1 MNSIKSKK
9 LRYDSLLI
17 SKVLPCYIF
26 LPILFWLIA
35 NTFAFYGSAFILGD
49 IKRLSVKTVIDDY
62 IPLYTPFISFYILA
76 YLQWAICFI
85 AISKSSRKNC
95 YDFFSAE
102 ITGKLIAAFIFFIFP
117 TQMVRTAITGNSVF
131 DKLTDLLYTIDKPIT
146 LFPSL
151 HCFESYVC
159 SRYLARIKGI
169 PKFAKIFCFAFSL
182 LVFASTVLVKQ
193 HLFLDIPAGILVGE
207 LGILISDKFHFG
219 KFFDKI
225 SHILN
230 KKGESEC

>member
-1 MNSIKSKK
+1 MNYIKSKK

-17 SKVLPCYIF
+17 SKILPCYIF
-26 LPILFWLIA
+26 LPLLIWLIA

-49 IKRLSVKTVIDDY
+49 IKRFSIKTVIDDY

-85 AISKSSRKNC
+85 AISKSGKKNC

-102 ITGKLIAAFIFFIFP
+102 ITGKLIAAVIFFVFP
-117 TQMVRTAITGNSVF
+117 TQMIRTAVTGDSVF
-131 DKLTDLLYTIDKPIT
+131 DKITAFLYTIDKPIT

-169 PKFAKIFCFAFSL
+169 SKFAKIFCFVFSAF
-182 LVFASTVLVKQ
+182 VFASTVLVKQ
-193 HLFLDIPAGILVGE
+193 HMFLDIPAGIIVGE
-207 LGILISDKFHFG
+207 LGIFISDKFNFG
-219 KFFDKI
+219 RFFDKI
-225 SHILN
+225 T
-230 KKGESEC
+230 KKEK